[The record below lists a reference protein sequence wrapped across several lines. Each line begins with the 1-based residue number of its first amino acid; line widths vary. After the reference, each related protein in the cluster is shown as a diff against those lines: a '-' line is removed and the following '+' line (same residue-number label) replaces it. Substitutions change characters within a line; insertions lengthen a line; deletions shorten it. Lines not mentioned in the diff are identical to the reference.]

1 MEKKVK
7 TEAAGALTD
16 RYGRTVN
23 YLRVSVTDRRN
34 MRCIYCMPQSNFT
47 QLPHEKILKYEEILR
62 IVKAGAMLG
71 ISKVRVTGGEPLVR
85 KGIYDFL
92 SRLNSIDGIEDLSL
106 TTNGVLLKDNI
117 ERLVSTGIKRINIS
131 IDTLSREKFKKITKR
146 DYFQNVLDGIEMAYV
161 KGLSPIKLNV
171 VVLKGKNDEEL
182 EAFAKLTFE
191 YPVQIR
197 FIEYMP
203 VGVFHMDNSFYM
215 SASEIIGQI
224 SSLGHLNPVARRQ
237 INDGPALYYKFNG
250 AKGEIGL
257 IAAMSHKF
265 CKGCNRLRLT
275 ADGIIKP
282 YLLSDLQVDLKSS
295 LRSGC
300 NDAEIAKILLKAVLM
315 KPGAHDLDVFHP
327 DCIVQ
332 QMHAIGG

>member
-1 MEKKVK
+1 MAKKIK
-7 TEAAGALTD
+7 AGAAGALID
-16 RYGRTVN
+16 RYGRRVN
-23 YLRVSVTDRRN
+23 YLRVSVTDRCN

-47 QLPHEKILKYEEILR
+47 QLPHEEILKYEEILR
-62 IVKAGAMLG
+62 IVKAGAKLG

-117 ERLVSTGIKRINIS
+117 DRLISTGIKRINIS

-146 DYFQNVLDGIEMAYV
+146 DYFQNVLDGIEMAHI
-161 KGLSPIKLNV
+161 KGLSPLKLNV
-171 VVLKGKNDEEL
+171 VVLKGINDDEL
-182 EAFAKLTFE
+182 ENFARLTFE

-203 VGVFHMDNSFYM
+203 VGTFHMDPGFYL
-215 SASEIIGQI
+215 SASEILEQI
-224 SSLGHLNPVARRQ
+224 SSLGHLNAIARRQ
-237 INDGPALYYKFNG
+237 VNDGPALYYKFNG

-265 CKGCNRLRLT
+265 CKSCNRLRLT
-275 ADGIIKP
+275 ADGMIKP
-282 YLLSDLQVDLKSS
+282 CLLSDQQVDIKSA

-300 NDAEIAKILLKAVLM
+300 NDGKIAKILLKAVSM
-315 KPGAHDLDVFHP
+315 KPDAHDLDAFHL
-327 DCIVQ
+327 DCITQ